1 MANFQLRFS
10 GTGGQGLMLI
20 GDLMAHYY
28 GIKQDKQIV
37 LLKSYGPEARGGACR
52 SELIV
57 DEDHCYPAITS
68 PDFLL
73 CMSKQSYELYT
84 KDANDKTIILVDE
97 HLVNQTDDK
106 FSLTYKVPLTDIAKE
121 KTGKTICAN
130 IVALGAMSKLLN
142 IDYDLM
148 LEVINE
154 KLPKKIL
161 DINLLAF
168 KQGYEYM
175 EKNYESA

>member
-1 MANFQLRFS
+1 MANYQLRFS
-10 GTGGQGLMLI
+10 GTGGQGMMLI

-28 GIKQDKQIV
+28 GLKMDKQIV

-57 DEDHCYPAITS
+57 DDQECYPAITS

-84 KDANDKTIILVDE
+84 KDANENTVVLIDEDLVS
-97 HLVNQTDDK
+97 NCDDK
-106 FSLTYKVPLTDIAKE
+106 FSSTYKIPLTSIAKE

-130 IVALGAMSKLLN
+130 VVALGAITKILN
-142 IDYDLM
+142 IDYETM
-148 LEVINE
+148 LEVLKE
-154 KLPKKIL
+154 KLPKKVL
-161 DINLLAF
+161 DINLIAF
-168 KQGYEYM
+168 EQGYKYLE
-175 EKNYESA
+175 N

>member
-1 MANFQLRFS
+1 MANYQLRFS
-10 GTGGQGLMLI
+10 GTGGQGMMLI

-28 GIKQDKQIV
+28 GLKMDKQIV

-57 DEDHCYPAITS
+57 DDQECYPAITS

-84 KDANDKTIILVDE
+84 KDANDNTVVLIDEDLVS
-97 HLVNQTDDK
+97 NCDDK
-106 FSLTYKVPLTDIAKE
+106 FSSTYKIPLTSIAKE

-130 IVALGAMSKLLN
+130 VVALGAITKILN
-142 IDYDLM
+142 IDYETM
-148 LEVINE
+148 LEVLKE
-154 KLPKKIL
+154 KLPKKVL
-161 DINLLAF
+161 DINLVAF
-168 KQGYEYM
+168 EQGYKYLE
-175 EKNYESA
+175 N

>member
-1 MANFQLRFS
+1 MANYQLRFS
-10 GTGGQGLMLI
+10 GTGGQGMMLI

-28 GIKQDKQIV
+28 GLKMDKQIV

-57 DEDHCYPAITS
+57 DDQECYPAITS

-84 KDANDKTIILVDE
+84 KDANDNTVVLIDEDLVS
-97 HLVNQTDDK
+97 NCDDK
-106 FSLTYKVPLTDIAKE
+106 FSSTYKIPLTSIAKE

-130 IVALGAMSKLLN
+130 VVALGAITKILN
-142 IDYDLM
+142 IDYETM
-148 LEVINE
+148 LEVLKE
-154 KLPKKIL
+154 KLPKKVL
-161 DINLLAF
+161 DINLIAF
-168 KQGYEYM
+168 EQGYKYLE
-175 EKNYESA
+175 N